1 MTRVRRFASAS
12 GYIGI
17 LTALAM
23 LSGCAGSF
31 FSRQP
36 LPEVPP
42 KVLLEQV
49 RDHANRLR
57 TFQGRGMFT
66 VASGENAF
74 RGTIRVLAKKPDSLW
89 VKLEGPLGID
99 LVTAR
104 FTDGRVFYFSP
115 WIKDAIRDS
124 LSRTDFGKILP
135 LGLDSLD
142 VMNGLFGMPI
152 PPDSTAEPF
161 LSMSKERRH
170 YVLNLG
176 GSESLWIEPQGPVIT
191 HWEKRDGGGR
201 TVWLYEAGQ
210 FTTED
215 SMRVPRRVRF
225 SGSNDQEL
233 ILFYEELKTNQPL
246 KKGWCNVRIPNS
258 SETPAL

>member
-1 MTRVRRFASAS
+1 MTTVRRIASAF
-12 GYIGI
+12 GCIGI
-17 LTALAM
+17 LIALAM
-23 LSGCAGSF
+23 LSGCAGPF

-42 KVLLEQV
+42 KILLEQV
-49 RDHANRLR
+49 RDHAGRLR

-66 VASGENAF
+66 IASGENAF

-104 FTDGRVFYFSP
+104 FAGGRVSYYSP
-115 WIKDAIRDS
+115 WMKDAIRDS
-124 LSRTDFGKILP
+124 LSRKDFGTILP

-152 PPDSTAEPF
+152 PPDGAADSL
-161 LSMSKERRH
+161 LSVSKERRH
-170 YVLNLG
+170 YVLNFDG
-176 GSESLWIEPQGPVIT
+176 NESLWIEPRGPVIT

-201 TVWLYEAGQ
+201 TVWLYEAKQ

-215 SMRVPRRVRF
+215 SMRVPRMVRF
-225 SGSNDQEL
+225 SDSNAQEL
-233 ILFYEELKTNQPL
+233 ILFYEEFRTNQPL
-246 KKGWCNVRIPNS
+246 KKGWCNVRIPKS